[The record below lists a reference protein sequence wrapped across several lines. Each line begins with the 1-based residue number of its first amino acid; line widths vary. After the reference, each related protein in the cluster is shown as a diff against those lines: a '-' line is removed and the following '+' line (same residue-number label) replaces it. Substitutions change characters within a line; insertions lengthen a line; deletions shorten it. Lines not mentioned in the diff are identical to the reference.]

1 MHAWLAGLLLLLAAP
16 APADEAEVFRVMPP
30 GERVLQSGIEG
41 ISALMI
47 VEGGGIEQG
56 GRLQSDLRG
65 RLRMEVGGILLELRQ
80 GEAFSIESETA
91 EQSRLDQA
99 VARRLELHD
108 FFAIALQTRVVF
120 DELSQAD
127 ATGTK
132 FEGKSANGESGTLY
146 RDERGR
152 VSGYDVRGS
161 AAGDLQVRFIEWVN
175 LGDNELPS
183 RLRTNDSS
191 GERFYR
197 LSAFREQA
205 MPEPVSGEAPR
216 WLDEDSL
223 PVAALAALAAERG
236 FALAS
241 RLRGMKAAFL
251 QWVEPGGTVFGP
263 GPMTVEERFAGVPD
277 EREKQPA
284 LEWLPEWIVISGSH
298 DLAAISGRWLV
309 TPAGVEHAT
318 DFGQYLSVWRSTADG
333 WRVLADIGTDQEEHL
348 PLTAH
353 ATGRVVQERGAGDET
368 SADTTA
374 LAAQVEQTLQERAF
388 RDGYAKALA
397 ALAVDDVIV
406 LRVGAAATRG
416 AAALSVQ
423 PDLADLAPRIEL
435 TGSASATAQDLLATW
450 GIMHFEPVSG
460 DSTRLAFL
468 RVWERGPARWE
479 LVADIVRLMPRG

>member
-16 APADEAEVFRVMPP
+16 ASADEPEVFTLMPP

-41 ISALMI
+41 ISAVMI

-56 GRLQSDLRG
+56 GRLHSDLRG
-65 RLRMEVGGILLELRQ
+65 RLRMEVGGIVLELRQ
-80 GEAFSIESETA
+80 GEAFSIDNDTA

-108 FFAIALQTRVVF
+108 FFAIALQTRAVF
-120 DELSQAD
+120 DEVSQAD
-127 ATGTK
+127 ASGTS

-183 RLRTNDSS
+183 RLRTNDAS

-205 MPEPVSGEAPR
+205 MPEPVTGEAPR
-216 WLDEDSL
+216 WLEEDSL
-223 PVAALAALAAERG
+223 PVAALAALAAERD

-277 EREKQPA
+277 ERDKQPA
-284 LEWLPEWIVISGSH
+284 LEWLPEWIVISGSD
-298 DLAAISGRWLV
+298 DLAAISGRWSV

-318 DFGQYLSVWRSTADG
+318 DFGQYLSVWRSTPDG
-333 WRVLADIGTDQEEHL
+333 WRVLADIGTDQEEQL

-353 ATGRVVQERGAGDET
+353 ATGRVVQERGARDE
-368 SADTTA
+368 ADTDA
-374 LAAQVEQTLQERAF
+374 LATQVEQALQERAF
-388 RDGYAKALA
+388 RDGYAQALA

-406 LRVGAAATRG
+406 LRVGAAATRDVS
-416 AAALSVQ
+416 ALSVQ

-435 TGSASATAQDLLATW
+435 TGSASSTAQDLLATW

-460 DSTRLAFL
+460 ESTRLAFL